1 MNKYRTAPK
10 AARTMDGIVFDSK
23 AEMVRYCS
31 LRIMERAGLIADLEL
46 QPQFVLLE
54 GFRHPEHGRMSAIRY
69 RADFRYREAKTG
81 KIIVED
87 VKGARTDVYRI
98 KKILLLW
105 RYPELNFVEVKV

>member
-1 MNKYRTAPK
+1 MNKYGTAP
-10 AARTMDGIVFDSK
+10 AAERTMDGILFHSK

-31 LRIMERAGLIADLEL
+31 LKIMQKAGLISDLEL
-46 QPQFVLLE
+46 QPEYVLLE
-54 GFRHPEHGRMSAIRY
+54 GFKHPDHGRLSPIRY
-69 RADFRYREAKTG
+69 RADFRYKDMKSG

-105 RYPELNFVEVKV
+105 RYPDINFVEVKV